1 MFDPSLVPKSMQG
14 YISTMRIRE
23 YTMNTKLILS
33 FLELKDRKKLV
44 LLTCSNLFLAFLDL
58 LGVAALGV
66 LTAMAI
72 QGAQALEPGD
82 RVGWVLEFLQI
93 SELDFRTRLIV
104 LSVGSVLVFV
114 LKTFL
119 SALITRKTI
128 YFLGYRSAYVGSNLV
143 DQLLKQPVGY
153 IREKSPQELT
163 YAVNSG
169 ASYSVLGV
177 LGSISK
183 FSSDLVLMAVLAVGL
198 LLVDWITAL
207 TTFCIFLLTGILL
220 TKFLHK
226 KARNL
231 GTVYSEKTIMG
242 NQSTLNAINAHS
254 EISVRGT
261 SEYFASIVSKQKFE
275 LSKVESESA
284 FMGMVSKYVF
294 EIMVIFCSFVIC
306 AVQLTM
312 NSPARGAAVIA
323 VFLAS
328 MSRAAPAALRAQQT
342 VTQIQNY
349 FAKISPTLELMTL
362 VKEQRIVPSNSAG
375 TFDHADFVPMVEFS
389 DVSFR
394 YKTGSSF
401 SIKSISLE
409 ISPGE
414 FVAILGPSGS
424 GKSTLID
431 LILGA
436 QNPDSGDVKISHLN
450 PREAILKFPGAVGY
464 VPQDISILP
473 DTIRRNIDLGYGRS
487 MSDDFRY
494 FEVLSQAKLSNVVD
508 ILPRKLDEVLGEDG
522 YGLSGGQKQ
531 RLGIARALFT
541 NPKLMIL
548 DEATNALDIETEYAL
563 AESLQENRGN
573 KTFIV
578 IAHNLETILKADKFV
593 FVDHGR
599 VVITQSLE
607 ELRKKVPRFEVVA
620 NLKGL

>member
-1 MFDPSLVPKSMQG
+1 MHF
-14 YISTMRIRE
+14 RE
-23 YTMNTKLILS
+23 YTINTKLILS
-33 FLELKDRKKLV
+33 FLEQKDRKKLV

-58 LGVAALGV
+58 LGVAVLGV

-82 RVGWVLEFLQI
+82 RVSWALEILHI

-104 LSVGSVLVFV
+104 LSVGSVLIFV

-119 SALITRKTI
+119 SALITRKTL
-128 YFLGYRSAYVGSNLV
+128 YFLGYRSAYVGSKLV
-143 DQLLKQPVGY
+143 DQLLKQQVSY

-183 FSSDLVLMAVLAVGL
+183 FGSDLVLMAVLAVGL
-198 LLVDWITAL
+198 LVVDWVTAL
-207 TTFCIFLLTGILL
+207 TTFCIFLITGILL

-231 GTVYSEKTIMG
+231 GTVYSDKTIMG

-284 FMGMVSKYVF
+284 FLGMVSKYVF

-306 AVQLTM
+306 ALQLTM

-323 VFLAS
+323 VFLGS
-328 MSRAAPAALRAQQT
+328 ISRAAPAALRAQQT

-349 FAKISPTLELMTL
+349 FAKITPTLELMTL
-362 VKEQRIVPSNSAG
+362 LSAQRILPSNLVG
-375 TFDHADFVPMVEFS
+375 TFDHTEFVPMVEFS

-394 YKTGSSF
+394 YKTGSTF
-401 SIKSISLE
+401 SIKNITLA
-409 ISPGE
+409 INPGE

-436 QNPDSGDVKISHLN
+436 QIPDSGEVKISHLH

-464 VPQDISILP
+464 VPQEISILP
-473 DTIRRNIDLGYGRS
+473 DTIRGNIDLGYGRS
-487 MSDDFRY
+487 TTNDDWY
-494 FEVLSQAKLSNVVD
+494 FEVLNQAELSNVVD
-508 ILPRKLDEVLGEDG
+508 KLPRKLDEVLGEAG

-563 AESLQENRGN
+563 TKSLQEIREN

-578 IAHNLETILKADKFV
+578 IAHNLETILKADKFI
-593 FVDHGR
+593 FVDHGN
-599 VVITQSLE
+599 VVVTQSLE
-607 ELRKKVPRFEVVA
+607 ELRKRVPRFEVVA
-620 NLKGL
+620 NLKGM

>member
-1 MFDPSLVPKSMQG
+1 M
-14 YISTMRIRE
+14 I
-23 YTMNTKLILS
+23 NTKLILS
-33 FLELKDRKKLV
+33 FLEQKDRKKLV

-72 QGAQALEPGD
+72 QGTQALEPGD
-82 RVGWVLEFLQI
+82 RVSRVLEILQI

-104 LSVGSVLVFV
+104 LSVGAVLIFV

-119 SALITRKTI
+119 SALITRKTL
-128 YFLGYRSAYVGSNLV
+128 YFLGYRSAYVGSKLV
-143 DQLLKQPVGY
+143 DQLLKQQVSY

-183 FSSDLVLMAVLAVGL
+183 FGSDLVLMAVLAVGL
-198 LLVDWITAL
+198 LVVDWVTAV
-207 TTFCIFLLTGILL
+207 TTFCIFLITGILL
-220 TKFLHK
+220 TKFLAK

-231 GTVYSEKTIMG
+231 GTVYSDKTIMG

-284 FMGMVSKYVF
+284 FLGMVSKYVF

-323 VFLAS
+323 VFLGS
-328 MSRAAPAALRAQQT
+328 ISRAAPAALRAQQT

-349 FAKISPTLELMTL
+349 FAKITPTLELMTL
-362 VKEQRIVPSNSAG
+362 LSAQRILPSNLVG
-375 TFDHADFVPMVEFS
+375 TFDHTEFVPMVEFS

-394 YKTGSSF
+394 YKAGGSF
-401 SIKSISLE
+401 SIKNITLA

-436 QNPDSGDVKISHLN
+436 QIPDSGEVKISHLH

-464 VPQDISILP
+464 VPQEISILP
-473 DTIRRNIDLGYGRS
+473 DTIRGNIDLGYGRS
-487 MSDDFRY
+487 TTNDDRY
-494 FEVLSQAKLSNVVD
+494 FEVLNQAELSNVVD
-508 ILPRKLDEVLGEDG
+508 KLPRKLDEVLGEAG

-563 AESLQENRGN
+563 TKSLQEIREN

-578 IAHNLETILKADKFV
+578 IAHNLETILKADKFI
-593 FVDHGR
+593 FVDHGN
-599 VVITQSLE
+599 VVVTQSLE
-607 ELRKKVPRFEVVA
+607 ELRKRVPRFEVVA
-620 NLKGL
+620 NLKGI

>member
-1 MFDPSLVPKSMQG
+1 MHF
-14 YISTMRIRE
+14 RE
-23 YTMNTKLILS
+23 YATNTKLILS
-33 FLELKDRKKLV
+33 FLELSDRKKLV
-44 LLTCSNLFLAFLDL
+44 LLTLSNLFLAFLDL

-82 RVGWVLEFLQI
+82 RVSWVLEILQI

-104 LSVGSVLVFV
+104 LSVGAVLIFV

-119 SALITRKTI
+119 SALITRKTL
-128 YFLGYRSAYVGSNLV
+128 YFLGYRSAYVGSKLV
-143 DQLLKQPVGY
+143 DQLLKQQVSY
-153 IREKSPQELT
+153 IRAKSPQELT

-183 FSSDLVLMAVLAVGL
+183 FVSDLVLMAVLAVGL
-198 LLVDWITAL
+198 LVVDWVTAL
-207 TTFCIFLLTGILL
+207 TTFCIFSITGILL

-231 GTVYSEKTIMG
+231 GTVYSDKTIMG

-261 SEYFASIVSKQKFE
+261 SEYFSSIVSKQKFD
-275 LSKVESESA
+275 LSRVESESA
-284 FMGMVSKYVF
+284 FLAMVSKYVF

-312 NSPARGAAVIA
+312 NSPARGAAIIA
-323 VFLAS
+323 VFLGS
-328 MSRAAPAALRAQQT
+328 ISRAAPAALRAQQT

-349 FAKISPTLELMTL
+349 FAKITPTLELMTVL
-362 VKEQRIVPSNSAG
+362 KAQRILPSNSKE
-375 TFDHADFVPMVEFS
+375 TFDHTEFVPAVEFS
-389 DVSFR
+389 DMSFS
-394 YKTGSSF
+394 YKAGSSF
-401 SIKSISLE
+401 SIKNLTLE
-409 ISPGE
+409 INPGE

-424 GKSTLID
+424 GKSTLVD

-436 QNPDSGDVKISHLN
+436 QTPDSGEVKISHLH

-487 MSDDFRY
+487 EGNDYRY
-494 FEVLSQAKLSNVVD
+494 LQVLNQAKLNNVVD
-508 ILPRKLDEVLGEDG
+508 KLPRKLDEVLGEAG

-563 AESLQENRGN
+563 AESLQEIREN

-578 IAHNLETILKADKFV
+578 IAHNLETILKADKFI
-593 FVDHGR
+593 FVDHGD
-599 VVITQSLE
+599 VVVTQSLE
-607 ELRKKVPRFEVVA
+607 ELRRKVPRFEAVA
-620 NLKGL
+620 NLKGW